1 MKIHEATLSYRV
13 LSEGQPTALDEP
25 EAVVRYMQGAFDNDP
40 TVEWFFVVLL
50 NRKNYPLGRT
60 AITKGIANSCLVHPR
75 EVFRP
80 AILAGASAII
90 CVHNHPSGIT
100 DPSRQDINVTRQL
113 RQSGETLGIELL
125 DHVIIGDPGYYSFK
139 DSGFL

>member
-13 LSEGQPTALDEP
+13 LAEGQPTALDEP
-25 EAVVRYMQGAFDNDP
+25 KAVVRYMRGAFDPDP
-40 TVEWFFVVLL
+40 TVEWFFVILL
-50 NRKNYPLGRT
+50 NRKNYPLGRI
-60 AITKGIANSCLVHPR
+60 AITKGIAHSCLVHPR

-90 CVHNHPSGIT
+90 CVHNHPSGNT
-100 DPSRQDINVTRQL
+100 DPSRMDINVTRQL
-113 RQSGETLGIELL
+113 RQSGETIGIELL

-139 DSGFL
+139 DSGLL

>member
-139 DSGFL
+139 DSGLL